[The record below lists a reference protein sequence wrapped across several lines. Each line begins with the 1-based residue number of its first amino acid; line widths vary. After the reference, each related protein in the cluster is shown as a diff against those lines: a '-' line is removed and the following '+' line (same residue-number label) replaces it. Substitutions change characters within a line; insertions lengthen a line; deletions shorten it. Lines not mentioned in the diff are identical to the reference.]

1 MQGILRAVS
10 LANVELVRTMLEAWN
25 EGGPEDVVRYMA
37 DDHEWHEVEGRPET
51 GSAPVRRGRNSMQS
65 SLNALFDAWESY
77 RLEPEEVRDVDEER
91 VLAIVREIARGRSS
105 GLEVESRWGYLMT
118 IRDGLVV
125 RVEAYRDADRA
136 VEAVEAAKDE
146 SRQTG

>member
-1 MQGILRAVS
+1 V
-10 LANVELVRTMLEAWN
+10 
-25 EGGPEDVVRYMA
+25 
-37 DDHEWHEVEGRPET
+37 
-51 GSAPVRRGRNSMQS
+51 
-65 SLNALFDAWESY
+65 FDAWESY
-77 RLEPEEVRDVDEER
+77 CLEPEEVRDVDEER

-136 VEAVEAAKDE
+136 VEAVEAARE
-146 SRQTG
+146 GSRQTG

>member
-1 MQGILRAVS
+1 V
-10 LANVELVRTMLEAWN
+10 
-25 EGGPEDVVRYMA
+25 
-37 DDHEWHEVEGRPET
+37 
-51 GSAPVRRGRNSMQS
+51 
-65 SLNALFDAWESY
+65 FDAWESY

-136 VEAVEAAKDE
+136 VEAVEAAREE

>member
-1 MQGILRAVS
+1 V
-10 LANVELVRTMLEAWN
+10 
-25 EGGPEDVVRYMA
+25 
-37 DDHEWHEVEGRPET
+37 
-51 GSAPVRRGRNSMQS
+51 
-65 SLNALFDAWESY
+65 FDAWESY

-91 VLAIVREIARGRSS
+91 VLAIVREIARSRSS
-105 GLEVESRWGYLMT
+105 GLEVESRWGYLMA

-136 VEAVEAAKDE
+136 VEAVEAAREE